1 MKRLLSLIAL
11 LTISSLVF
19 AACGGDDPE
28 SPTAPAGETKAPVA
42 SGGSAQTDAVML
54 SPGDEPRAP
63 QGALDT
69 SKTYTATFKTEAGEF
84 KVLLFDDEAPQTVE
98 NFINLATIGFYEG
111 TMFHRVIPD
120 FMAQGGDPEGTGT
133 GGPGY
138 RFGDEFNPKL
148 RHDSEGVLS
157 MANAGPGTNGS
168 QFFITLGPTPHLDG
182 KHTVFGKVTGGMDNV
197 LGITV
202 RDPGTAQTPGD
213 LINSITITES

>member
-42 SGGSAQTDAVML
+42 SGGSALTDAVML